1 MGTAPNVPGRFDR
14 QERFAALGAQGQA
27 RLEAARVLLVGA
39 GALGGVLAQ
48 TLTRAGVGTLVICD
62 RDVVEVTNLPRQVL
76 FEDRHADAATPKALA
91 AKESLLRIGGPTQIE
106 AHAVHVEA
114 TNLAQLAGDA
124 DLVLDG
130 TDNLTTR
137 YLINDWCVREG
148 RPWVYG
154 GVVSSGGLVLPILPG
169 KSACLR
175 CVFPDPPPAGSLPTC
190 DSAGVILPAVGA
202 IASLQAGAVL
212 RILGAPEGDEFHPKL
227 TQLDVWTGALMT
239 LEAPRRADCPA
250 CGLRHFEFLEAPAA
264 REPVV
269 LCGRNAVQVAGTGK
283 RPDLAAIAARSR
295 PVADEVHE
303 LGVLLRMKVEGVVLT
318 LFPDGRALIEGTD
331 EIDRARA
338 LYDRYLGS

>member
-114 TNLAQLAGDA
+114 TNLAQLARDA

-227 TQLDVWTGALMT
+227 TQLDVWTGAL
-239 LEAPRRADCPA
+239 RRSLFVQRQAQD
-250 CGLRHFEFLEAPAA
+250 LF
-264 REPVV
+264 PVV
-269 LCGRNAVQVAGTGK
+269 L
-283 RPDLAAIAARSR
+283 L
-295 PVADEVHE
+295 
-303 LGVLLRMKVEGVVLT
+303 
-318 LFPDGRALIEGTD
+318 
-331 EIDRARA
+331 
-338 LYDRYLGS
+338 